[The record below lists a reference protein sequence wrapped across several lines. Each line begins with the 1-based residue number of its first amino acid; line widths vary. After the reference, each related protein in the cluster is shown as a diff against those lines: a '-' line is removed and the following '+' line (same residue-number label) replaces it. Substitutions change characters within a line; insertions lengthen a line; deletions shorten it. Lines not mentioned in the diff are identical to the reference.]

1 MPFPLKLRGIG
12 AWVWEHRPSDLM
24 AEATGNLPLVAT
36 PGDENHPLRPNHR
49 DGRSRAARILT
60 TPLLLL
66 GVLAACFI
74 GLGVRQAWSD
84 APTYDEPVYLS
95 SGVTALV
102 EHDLRL
108 NPEHPPLGKVLAA
121 IPVLVEQPIVPKG
134 RAWTSA
140 DEAAYAVSFTQVQ
153 EHAGKLH
160 GELFLARLI
169 PLLEAVAVAF
179 SLYALGSRLFG
190 RGAGLLAGAL
200 WLADPLTVGLGHLDG
215 VDLPLTLAT
224 VLTSWALLNVLR
236 SPGQRQLVIL
246 GIACAAA
253 VLTKDTGVLVAFSA
267 GMVVVVAGWRSL
279 RWRSLLRL
287 ALVASVS
294 WVLVWLC
301 YVMIA
306 PSTALHLS
314 VLPEPYLAGLRYIA
328 SHDSIG
334 APAYLF
340 GTFWVGGRWW
350 YWPLSLVTKVPW
362 LTVGVLVV
370 GPIALRGAL
379 RSARHEVLAVAV
391 VPAVVLALFTLVS
404 PKDIG
409 LRYLLPVIGLWLVV
423 ASAAVLSARRAVV
436 GVILAAVVLVG
447 GAMTVFSVPDS
458 ITWVN
463 PPLAPAYRTVSNSDV
478 DWGQGFWLLRQWSV
492 GKNPWVAYFGQGLG
506 VADIPGARSMLTA
519 IPGVAPRLRVDPQ
532 SLTGWVAVSATSLTS
547 NNYKE
552 LSFLRAYCP
561 VGELGG
567 SILLYHF
574 STAPTAQAGPGTPA
588 SLCPGTYSR
597 RLGGG

>member
-1 MPFPLKLRGIG
+1 
-12 AWVWEHRPSDLM
+12 
-24 AEATGNLPLVAT
+24 
-36 PGDENHPLRPNHR
+36 
-49 DGRSRAARILT
+49 
-60 TPLLLL
+60 
-66 GVLAACFI
+66 VLAACFI

-95 SGVTALV
+95 VGVTALV

-121 IPVLVEQPIVPKG
+121 IPVLADQPIVPKG
-134 RAWTSA
+134 RAWTSVN
-140 DEAAYAVSFTQVQ
+140 EAAYAVSFTQVQ

-160 GELFLARLI
+160 GELFLARLV

-179 SLYALGSRLFG
+179 SLYALSSRLFG

-200 WLADPLTVGLGHLDG
+200 WLADPFTLGLGHLDG

-224 VLTSWALLNVLR
+224 LLTSWALLNVLR
-236 SPGQRQLVIL
+236 SPGRRQLVIL
-246 GIACAAA
+246 GVACAAA

-279 RWRSLLRL
+279 GWRSLLRL

-306 PSTALHLS
+306 PSTVLHLS
-314 VLPEPYLAGLRYIA
+314 VLPEPYLVGLRYIA
-328 SHDSIG
+328 GHDSIG

-362 LTVGVLVV
+362 LTVGVLAV
-370 GPIALRGAL
+370 GPIALRGAP
-379 RSARHEVLAVAV
+379 RSARHEVLATAV
-391 VPAVVLALFTLVS
+391 LPAVVLTLFTLVS

-423 ASAAVLSARRAVV
+423 ASVAVLSARRAIV
-436 GVILAAVVLVG
+436 GVVLAVVVVVG
-447 GAMTVFSVPDS
+447 GAMAVFSVPDS
-458 ITWVN
+458 IAWVN

-506 VADIPGARSMLTA
+506 VADIPGARSMLTS
-519 IPGVAPRLRVDPQ
+519 IPGAAPRLRVDPQ

-552 LSFLRAYCP
+552 LGFLRAYCP

-567 SILLYHF
+567 SILLYRF
-574 STAPTAQAGPGTPA
+574 SIAPTAQAGPGAPA
-588 SLCPGTYSR
+588 ALCPGTYSR
-597 RLGGG
+597 RLSGG